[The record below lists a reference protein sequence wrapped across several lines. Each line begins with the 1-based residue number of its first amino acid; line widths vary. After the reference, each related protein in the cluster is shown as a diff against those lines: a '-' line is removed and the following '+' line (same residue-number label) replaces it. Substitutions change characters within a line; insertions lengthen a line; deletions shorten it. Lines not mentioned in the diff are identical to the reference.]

1 MANMIMM
8 LVLAGGDDD
17 DDDEYRLFENL
28 ISSLTFVWRDET
40 IEYKT

>member
-1 MANMIMM
+1 MANMIMI

-17 DDDEYRLFENL
+17 DDDEYGLFENL
-28 ISSLTFVWRDET
+28 ISSLTFVWRDKT